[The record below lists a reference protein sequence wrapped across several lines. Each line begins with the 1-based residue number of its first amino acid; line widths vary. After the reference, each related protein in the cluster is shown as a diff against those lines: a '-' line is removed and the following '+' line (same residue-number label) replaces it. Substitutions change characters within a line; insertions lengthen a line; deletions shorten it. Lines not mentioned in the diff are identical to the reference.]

1 MHCRFLYRGVSSDF
15 HQANQGLLRPKVLG
29 DFTYQFRW
37 DEPGFKWDSGGTWD
51 STPTN
56 AVIRHQ
62 FNQEGYPTSGISST
76 PHLER
81 AIMYARGKDGMSSGY
96 VFKIDREALKNQ
108 GVVEFVVAQFCT
120 PSIPEDDEVILVVPD
135 GAHLPEAAVAEFR
148 VVVALNEPSN
158 LI

>member
-1 MHCRFLYRGVSSDF
+1 
-15 HQANQGLLRPKVLG
+15 
-29 DFTYQFRW
+29 
-37 DEPGFKWDSGGTWD
+37 
-51 STPTN
+51 
-56 AVIRHQ
+56 
-62 FNQEGYPTSGISST
+62 
-76 PHLER
+76 
-81 AIMYARGKDGMSSGY
+81 MSSGY